1 MSKFDTIDST
11 VPDTQTQPTGQINA
25 GQIWQDNH
33 GIRDSRF
40 VLVLNNGNRG
50 VTCQSLITG
59 IKTIVRHSQ
68 FNRGRTGFSYVADL
82 ADLSGGHLM
91 TQLTVLKHCLSS
103 QLTRSET

>member
-1 MSKFDTIDST
+1 MSRFDTIDST
-11 VPDTQTQPTGQINA
+11 VPNTQTQLKDQVNA

-33 GIRDSRF
+33 GVRPSRF
-40 VLVLNNGNRG
+40 VHVLNNGNYG
-50 VTCQSLITG
+50 VACQGLKSG

-91 TQLTVLKHCLSS
+91 TQLTILKHCLSAPLMTS
-103 QLTRSET
+103 